1 MQRALVSLF
10 VAGQLSEHYS
20 GGHEHAAQTFPH
32 REDFIE
38 DEPAGDD

>member
-1 MQRALVSLF
+1 MHRALVSLF